1 MMCESGILY
10 IVATP
15 IGNLADFSPR
25 AVAVLKSVDLIA
37 AEDTRN
43 SSHLLKHFEIETKM
57 ISYHKFNEQQ
67 RVAALIQQLLNGENI
82 AIISDAGTP
91 CISDPGSVLIQEA
104 IQARIQV
111 IGIPGA
117 CALVTAL
124 SVCGFN
130 LQEFYF
136 GGFLPRKKKL
146 IEQEIG
152 SRMSAPNCTCAWYES
167 PMRIKATLAVLSQT
181 APQAEVCLCNDLTKK
196 FERSYHG
203 TASEVEIEIT
213 ANPDYQ
219 KGEYV
224 LVVSFANILPEV
236 LDTDASEETTCTEA
250 MLVQIM
256 MQQNCSLREAVRV
269 FSQVNQGKLSKKEI
283 YQSGLR
289 LKQLCLGS
297 DPEEENQ
304 EQSDF

>member
-1 MMCESGILY
+1 MMCDSGILY

-25 AVAVLKSVDLIA
+25 AIAVLKSVNLIA

-43 SSHLLKHFEIETKM
+43 SSNLLRHFEIDTKM
-57 ISYHKFNEQQ
+57 VSYHKFNEQQ
-67 RVAALIQQLLNGENI
+67 RVAPLIQQLLSGENI

-104 IQARIQV
+104 IKARIQV

-124 SVCGFN
+124 SICGFN
-130 LQEFYF
+130 LEQFYF
-136 GGFLPRKKKL
+136 GSFLPRKKKL
-146 IEQEIG
+146 IEQEIR
-152 SRMSAPNCTCAWYES
+152 SRMSTPNCTCAWYES
-167 PMRIKATLAVLSQT
+167 PIRIKATLAVLSQT
-181 APQAEVCLCNDLTKK
+181 VPQAEVCLGNDLTKK

-203 TASEVEIEIT
+203 TALEVEKEVT
-213 ANPDYQ
+213 SNPDYQ

-224 LVVSFANILPEV
+224 LIVSFANILPEMR
-236 LDTDASEETTCTEA
+236 DTEAPEAEICTEA

-256 MQQNCSLREAVRV
+256 MQQNCSLREAVQA
-269 FSQVNQGKLSKKEI
+269 FSQAKKGKLSKKEI

-304 EQSDF
+304 EESGF